1 MASATSRTPYGSRP
15 EPKSLVGHE
24 AQRSG
29 NFAVR
34 IDRILTT
41 VVLPAPLEPS
51 RAKML
56 PRSTS
61 KSTGAALIC
70 TVNLTNER
78 SHPTTGFFRPHQLD
92 RRVSGA

>member
-1 MASATSRTPYGSRP
+1 
-15 EPKSLVGHE
+15 
-24 AQRSG
+24 
-29 NFAVR
+29 
-34 IDRILTT
+34 
-41 VVLPAPLEPS
+41 
-51 RAKML
+51 ML